1 MIFAFPKLGLSTLI
15 LSFSIA
21 KNEFLEAGRIV
32 KKEVGLSLDDVKKQ
46 LQDGLSKACPSSEA
60 QQPYSA
66 DSWLSTLSNY
76 SDKRIVIWVDN
87 LETLQEDIYAAFAD
101 FEDSLPRDWKLV
113 VTSRIRTR
121 SASSVISLKQ
131 LDLKSAA
138 KLLCQEY
145 KIGTGEKID
154 FKLAEQRAE
163 ELFCN
168 PLAIKNTIAYL
179 KLSGKSLNESVQ
191 VGKDAIVSFSYER
204 IAESLSEDCKRLV
217 EILL

>member
-1 MIFAFPKLGLSTLI
+1 MAI
-15 LSFSIA
+15 L
-21 KNEFLEAGRIV
+21 
-32 KKEVGLSLDDVKKQ
+32 
-46 LQDGLSKACPSSEA
+46 
-60 QQPYSA
+60 
-66 DSWLSTLSNY
+66 LSNY
-76 SDKRIVIWVDN
+76 SDNSYLVDN
-87 LETLQEDIYAAFAD
+87 LETCKRIFMAFAD

-163 ELFCN
+163 ELFVIHL
-168 PLAIKNTIAYL
+168 P
-179 KLSGKSLNESVQ
+179 
-191 VGKDAIVSFSYER
+191 
-204 IAESLSEDCKRLV
+204 
-217 EILL
+217 